1 MTDEMNQ
8 VWELM
13 YKNGKG
19 NMFPEPLVIR
29 FIKRNFEGVKQ
40 LNCRALEVGCGFGA
54 HTLFLAENGIEVSAL
69 DVSESSLAFLE
80 KEAKRRKL
88 NNISTFNM
96 PVEQFDLPKDH
107 FDLILDI
114 TCLQHI
120 YRDSLLQTLEK
131 LKQSIKPQ
139 GWFYSWFISDSKNL
153 NDENFYL
160 SNLTKGDVQKVFQ
173 GGFNMTFDEYRYTEN
188 DSNGH
193 IAFTIFAA
201 HKEKT

>member
-69 DVSESSLAFLE
+69 DVSESSLAFLK

-96 PVEQFDLPKDH
+96 PIEQFDTPKNH
-107 FDLILDI
+107 FDLVLDI
-114 TCLQHI
+114 NCLQHI
-120 YRDSLLQTLEK
+120 YRDSLTQTLEK
-131 LKQSIKPQ
+131 LEQSIKPQ
-139 GWFYSWFISDSKNL
+139 GWLYSWFISDSKNL
-153 NDENFYL
+153 NDETFYL
-160 SNLTKGDVQKVFQ
+160 SNLTKEDFKKYFKTS
-173 GGFNMTFDEYRYTEN
+173 FDMKFDEYRYTEN
-188 DSNGH
+188 NSKDH

-201 HKEKT
+201 QKKIL